1 MQRLWPEPAEV
12 DDVAALIAAEA
23 RPLPADRPWLLVN
36 MVSSLDGAI
45 AVDDRS
51 GGLGGPA
58 DKAVFSALR
67 AIADVILVGAGTARA
82 EGYGPPRP
90 TDATR
95 ALRQARGQS
104 SAPRLAL
111 VTRSL
116 DLDLSTPLFTEAE
129 ELPYVI
135 TSAAADPERLAA
147 IGAAAE
153 LIVTGDVEVDLSA
166 ALGALLGA
174 GVAVITAEGGPQLN
188 GDLLGGD
195 LIDEWDLSLSPLLVG
210 GDAARAIVGAPAAA
224 HGFQLDR
231 LLEGDGLL
239 LGRWLRDRP

>member
-1 MQRLWPEPAEV
+1 MQRLWPDPAEI

-23 RPLPADRPWLLVN
+23 RPAPADRPWLLVN

-45 AVDDRS
+45 AIGGRS

-67 AIADVILVGAGTARA
+67 GIADVILVGAGTARA

-95 ALRQARGQS
+95 AARVARGQA

-116 DLDLSTPLFTEAE
+116 DLDLATPMFTEADE
-129 ELPYVI
+129 RPYVI
-135 TSAAADPERLAA
+135 TSGGADPVRRAA
-147 IGAAAE
+147 VGEVAE
-153 LIVTGDVEVDLSA
+153 LVVTGDAEVDLPAALA
-166 ALGALLGA
+166 ALGAAGA
-174 GVAVITAEGGPQLN
+174 GVITAEGGPRLN
-188 GDLLGGD
+188 GDLLDHG
-195 LIDEWDLSLSPLLVG
+195 LVDEWDLTLSPLLVG
-210 GDAARAIVGAPAAA
+210 GDAARAIVGAPPVA
-224 HGFQLDR
+224 HAFRLAR

-239 LGRWLRDRP
+239 LGRWIRER

>member
-1 MQRLWPEPAEV
+1 MHRLWPEAAEV

-23 RPLPADRPWLLVN
+23 RPAPADRPWLLVN

-90 TDATR
+90 ADTTR
-95 ALRQARGQS
+95 AARQARSQA

-116 DLDLSTPLFTEAE
+116 DLDLTAPLFTEAE
-129 ELPYVI
+129 ERPYVI
-135 TSAAADPERLAA
+135 TSAAADSARLAA
-147 IGAAAE
+147 VAEVAE
-153 LIVTGDVEVDLSA
+153 LVVTGDVEVDLPA
-166 ALGALLGA
+166 ALAALRTAGA
-174 GVAVITAEGGPQLN
+174 AVITAEGGPRLN
-188 GDLLGGD
+188 GALLDAD
-195 LIDEWDLSLSPLLVG
+195 LIDEWALSLSPLLVG
-210 GDAARAIVGAPAAA
+210 SDAARAIVGATAAA
-224 HGFQLDR
+224 HRFRLDR

-239 LGRWLRDRP
+239 LGRWLRDR